1 MGERGSVSDMM
12 LVFASQF
19 VYVMLLGL
27 QSLNVNGR
35 HYALA
40 ATTSSMLGVL
50 GFWITAT
57 IAQKPHVGTAIW
69 WAYLAAGPAG
79 ICASIY
85 LHPKVAGIYARL
97 VGGKG

>member
-1 MGERGSVSDMM
+1 MTD
-12 LVFASQF
+12 LLIIFCAQF

-40 ATTSSMLGVL
+40 ATTSTLLGVL
-50 GFWITAT
+50 GFALTAA

-69 WAYLAAGPAG
+69 WAYIAAGPAG
-79 ICASIY
+79 IATSIY
-85 LHPKVAGIYARL
+85 LHPKLQGLYDRFVRR
-97 VGGKG
+97 